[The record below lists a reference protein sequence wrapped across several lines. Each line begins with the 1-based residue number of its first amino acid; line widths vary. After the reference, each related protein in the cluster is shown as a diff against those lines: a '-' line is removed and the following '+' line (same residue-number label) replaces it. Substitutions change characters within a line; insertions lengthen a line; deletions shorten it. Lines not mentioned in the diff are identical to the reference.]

1 MKEYIENL
9 RSLCYEA
16 AEGKL
21 TGKRMEALSAEIEG
35 AFGNLPKYGVPVRR
49 ALDSGN
55 WNMIAGAVMACMEM
69 TLKADGTSV
78 MQIAQNSTN
87 LNVEVTISQT
97 IKKLDRCGLDKEEM
111 KAIKAAIADLEAAK
125 GDRPETICEKASK
138 LLDLAKKGA
147 DAAKAV
153 APFVAQALSSIA

>member
-1 MKEYIENL
+1 
-9 RSLCYEA
+9 
-16 AEGKL
+16 
-21 TGKRMEALSAEIEG
+21 
-35 AFGNLPKYGVPVRR
+35 
-49 ALDSGN
+49 
-55 WNMIAGAVMACMEM
+55 
-69 TLKADGTSV
+69 
-78 MQIAQNSTN
+78 
-87 LNVEVTISQT
+87 
-97 IKKLDRCGLDKEEM
+97 M

>member
-1 MKEYIENL
+1 M
-9 RSLCYEA
+9 
-16 AEGKL
+16 
-21 TGKRMEALSAEIEG
+21 
-35 AFGNLPKYGVPVRR
+35 
-49 ALDSGN
+49 
-55 WNMIAGAVMACMEM
+55 
-69 TLKADGTSV
+69 
-78 MQIAQNSTN
+78 
-87 LNVEVTISQT
+87 TISQT